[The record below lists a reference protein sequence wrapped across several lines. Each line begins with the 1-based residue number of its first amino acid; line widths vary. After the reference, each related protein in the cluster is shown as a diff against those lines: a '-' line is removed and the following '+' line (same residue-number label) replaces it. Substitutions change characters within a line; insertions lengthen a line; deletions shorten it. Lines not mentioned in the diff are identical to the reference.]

1 VKEIYMRNRSRTDII
16 CKILK
21 LANGGIKTRTK
32 IMYQAFLS
40 YAQLR
45 EYLTILTENNLLSY
59 DVDTQTFRTTEKGLK
74 FLNTYTLMD
83 SMIKAPS
90 SSSSS
95 SSAAAATSA
104 ATSPLLMQKQE

>member
-1 VKEIYMRNRSRTDII
+1 MRNRSRTDII

-21 LANGGIKTRTK
+21 VANGGTKTRTK

-45 EYLTILTENNLLSY
+45 EYLTILTESNLLNY
-59 DVDTQTFRTTEKGLK
+59 DAYTQTFKTTQKGLK

-83 SMIKAPS
+83 SMIKAPALPS
-90 SSSSS
+90 SSSSPS
-95 SSAAAATSA
+95 
-104 ATSPLLMQKQE
+104 SPLLLQKQEQQV